1 MRFSFFLNRWST
13 LESAEPLLVNQI
25 QRIPLKMSAKRAK
38 YYSIS
43 LITLTLVQR
52 NPTLYTRS
60 MIDSYMHE
68 YLDRV
73 PRKWALL
80 FAGTC
85 FNKIR
90 IFSEKEYWL
99 KLIVTNVPRY
109 YLANAINWQIPRSW
123 ETMPL
128 IFWSIVFRIDKKL
141 TFKSANYFGKVWLFK
156 DWSVFVGKKFRK
168 KVDKFFLWLLF
179 FHHSLFCFGFFFH

>member
-1 MRFSFFLNRWST
+1 
-13 LESAEPLLVNQI
+13 
-25 QRIPLKMSAKRAK
+25 
-38 YYSIS
+38 
-43 LITLTLVQR
+43 
-52 NPTLYTRS
+52 
-60 MIDSYMHE
+60 MHE
-68 YLDRV
+68 YLDRL

-141 TFKSANYFGKVWLFK
+141 TFKSANYFGKVWLFI
-156 DWSVFVGKKFRK
+156 DWSVFVGKKISK
-168 KVDKFFLWLLF
+168 ESWQILSMIAFFSSLYFLLRIF
-179 FHHSLFCFGFFFH
+179 LSLGMEFKNRVL